1 METFKLDKTA
11 VLTNQERNMLAHA
24 KKLPVVYDEDS
35 PEMTDDMEQAF
46 LAARRR
52 KPYRQLPPAN

>member
-11 VLTNQERNMLAHA
+11 VLTNQERSLLARA

-35 PEMTDDMEQAF
+35 PEMTDDMERAF
-46 LAARRR
+46 AEARRR
-52 KPYRQLPPAN
+52 KPYRQLPSAN